1 MNRNYTTVE
10 LKPGDLADVPQ
21 VTEHFHEQPYDDL
34 CYMKFKEMYIDPF
47 TGQRF
52 FESDPGRE
60 LKVRITTAGF
70 GCDTML
76 DKMID
81 EIAHNNMAK
90 TFLSYIYDFDS
101 NKQSLKKWEILIS
114 PLWSETPY
122 RVRPIDIQKGG
133 WGR

>member
-21 VTEHFHEQPYDDL
+21 VTEHFHEQPYNDL
-34 CYMKFKEMYIDPF
+34 CYQYFKEMCIDPM

-52 FESDPGRE
+52 LTPDTGRVF
-60 LKVRITTAGF
+60 KFHMSTAGF
-70 GCDTML
+70 GGDTML

-81 EIAHNNMAK
+81 EIAFNKAAK
-90 TFLSYIYDFDS
+90 SFLSYIYGTDEA
-101 NKQSLKKWEILIS
+101 KYAAWELKIS
-114 PLWSETPY
+114 PLWTETMY
-122 RVRPIDIQKGG
+122 RVRPIDIRKGG